1 MAGVGGAGAVK
12 GRVTNCASL
21 WDGVPGH
28 GEHAGQT
35 GQLGSPE

>member
-21 WDGVPGH
+21 SG
-28 GEHAGQT
+28 T
-35 GQLGSPE
+35 GSQGMGNMLGKQDN